1 MKKNS
6 VGDKHYLNSS
16 NLSQMRLCKEKHIF
30 SESALIKHI
39 NNKKREL
46 LILKHCADYCQE
58 IFLKAHSTLDKNI
71 CKSPFITQNE
81 QKKEIETKENW
92 IENGTIE
99 IRAYQGATQ

>member
-39 NNKKREL
+39 NNKKIEL
-46 LILKHCADYCQE
+46 LILKHCADYC
-58 IFLKAHSTLDKNI
+58 
-71 CKSPFITQNE
+71 
-81 QKKEIETKENW
+81 
-92 IENGTIE
+92 
-99 IRAYQGATQ
+99 